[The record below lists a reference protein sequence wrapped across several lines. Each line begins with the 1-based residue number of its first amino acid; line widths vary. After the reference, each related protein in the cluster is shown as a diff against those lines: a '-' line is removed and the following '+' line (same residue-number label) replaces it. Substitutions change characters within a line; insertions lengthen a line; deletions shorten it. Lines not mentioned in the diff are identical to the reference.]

1 MIFNGKD
8 LDINILMLYL
18 NLENNGN
25 KTHLGVKKKLNGH
38 GNFANKT
45 EIELQNL
52 KVLGTTQHFLLEQL
66 CANKLHF
73 KVQSLNNCFKRYNAK
88 Q

>member
-1 MIFNGKD
+1 MVT
-8 LDINILMLYL
+8 ILIL
-18 NLENNGN
+18 
-25 KTHLGVKKKLNGH
+25 VFKKKLNGH
-38 GNFANKT
+38 GNFANKI

-73 KVQSLNNCFKRYNAK
+73 KVQSLSNCFKRYHAK
-88 Q
+88 QNNFNFFLIEIKMF

>member
-1 MIFNGKD
+1 
-8 LDINILMLYL
+8 MLYL
-18 NLENNGN
+18 DLENNGN
-25 KTHLGVKKKLNGH
+25 NTHLGVKKKLNGH
-38 GNFANKT
+38 GNFANKI

-73 KVQSLNNCFKRYNAK
+73 KVQSLSNCFKRYHAK
-88 Q
+88 QNNFKFFLIEIKMF